1 MPDSMHN
8 ESKQPEEQGQLA
20 GQNGAPQPTEPSPAA
35 YGPHARRNAA
45 VIIVVVVAIAAML
58 IGGKYLAQRG
68 ERSGTISAGGPK
80 PGTAAPDFALQS
92 LEGKTVHL
100 SDFRGKAVLLNFWAT
115 WCDPCRQEIPRF
127 VELQNKYGE
136 RGLQV
141 VGVSLDDD
149 AKAVPPFYRQYKMN
163 YPVAVGDAKLAER
176 FGDIL
181 GLPVNLL
188 IDRDGRIAARH
199 VGEANIPQVETEIRS
214 LLQTPQAPQGGG

>member
-1 MPDSMHN
+1 LLVPDPRARN
-8 ESKQPEEQGQLA
+8 RTLIRLA
-20 GQNGAPQPTEPSPAA
+20 IILALAAGLYLFSRHKFRALKNGEF
-35 YGPHARRNAA
+35 R
-45 VIIVVVVAIAAML
+45 
-58 IGGKYLAQRG
+58 
-68 ERSGTISAGGPK
+68 K
-80 PGTAAPDFALQS
+80 PAPDFS
-92 LEGKTVHL
+92 LTDLSGRRLSLSEYKGKV
-100 SDFRGKAVLLNFWAT
+100 VLLNFWAT